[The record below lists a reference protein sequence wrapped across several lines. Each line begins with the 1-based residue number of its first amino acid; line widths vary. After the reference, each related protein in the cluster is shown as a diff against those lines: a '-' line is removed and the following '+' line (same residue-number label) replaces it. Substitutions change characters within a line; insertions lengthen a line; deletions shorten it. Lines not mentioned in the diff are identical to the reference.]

1 MKPIIVALLLL
12 ASFDDRTRE
21 DWFRLVVEMEQSHKL
36 DQADRRYLRLMIQ
49 LMEMNRDVKP
59 TLGQQ
64 KEIIEIKRKLDDLD

>member
-1 MKPIIVALLLL
+1 MKPIIVALILL
-12 ASFDDRTRE
+12 ASFDDRTRD
-21 DWFRLVVEMEQSHKL
+21 DWLRLAIEMEQSPKL

>member
-1 MKPIIVALLLL
+1 MRPIIVAILLL
-12 ASFDDRTRE
+12 ASFDDRTPD

-59 TLGQQ
+59 SLGQQ

>member
-49 LMEMNRDVKP
+49 LMDINRDVKP

-64 KEIIEIKRKLDDLD
+64 KEMIEIKRKLDELD

>member
-1 MKPIIVALLLL
+1 VMAEVGAASVL
-12 ASFDDRTRE
+12 ASFDDRTRD
-21 DWFRLVVEMEQSHKL
+21 DWFRLAVEMEQSHKL
-36 DQADRRYLRLMIQ
+36 DQANRRYLRLMIQ

>member
-12 ASFDDRTRE
+12 ASFDYRTPD
-21 DWFRLVVEMEQSHKL
+21 DWFGLVIEMEQSHKL

-49 LMEMNRDVKP
+49 LIDINRDAKP

-64 KEIIEIKRKLDDLD
+64 KEIIEIKRKLDELD